1 MKKKGVLI
9 CGALL
14 VLALCL
20 GGYYLWQ
27 QEEQKS
33 AKAAHEKEITLT
45 IIDASTEDEFELYKG
60 TTKTE
65 TDTLSAYLKELKE
78 NKEITLEYSDGQ
90 YGMYITGMG
99 GAKIASENPSD
110 QVYWVY
116 DSENN
121 QDCLKASFCDA
132 ADKVRINN
140 GDTFT
145 FRLEKM
151 KNE

>member
-1 MKKKGVLI
+1 MKKKGILI

-20 GGYYLWQ
+20 GGYYLVQ
-27 QEEQKS
+27 QEGKNSVQD
-33 AKAAHEKEITLT
+33 AQEKEITLT
-45 IIDASTEDEFELYKG
+45 IIDASTKDEFELYKG
-60 TTKTE
+60 TTITK
-65 TDTLSAYLKELKE
+65 TDTLSAYLQELKE

-99 GAKIASENPSD
+99 GAKLANENPSD
-110 QVYWVY
+110 KVYWVY
-116 DSENN
+116 NSENN
-121 QDCLKASFCDA
+121 QDCIKATFCDA
-132 ADKVRINN
+132 ADKVHIYN